1 MFASSLCIFVCD
13 GSWSFAVVQ
22 FVLEHQRVMICGRSG
37 PFARCRAICCDSVAT
52 ALRRQTRR
60 DRKWVS
66 GSGSTREA
74 IALTQRSIDA
84 LRPAEAAY
92 RVPDQRC
99 TGLAVRVAPSGIK
112 TWDLAY
118 RIRNSGKTRRLSLG
132 RVADVALEK
141 ARERANALTSAAR
154 TGRDLIT
161 EEEERQRLL
170 PPG

>member
-1 MFASSLCIFVCD
+1 LWSFGPVRAVSGNLLRQCCD
-13 GSWSFAVVQ
+13 G
-22 FVLEHQRVMICGRSG
+22 
-37 PFARCRAICCDSVAT
+37 VAT
-52 ALRRQTRR
+52 TNKTRQEMG
-60 DRKWVS
+60 S

-161 EEEERQRLL
+161 EEERRAAAAARVTMNS
-170 PPG
+170 